1 MELKSYWSQPDI
13 THITFCAVFAA
24 FWLSFREMKNF
35 VFFGNFQQTKLYSFQ
50 NLSLRFI
57 LKTNFSLDILVKPI
71 LIRKKEGVARQ

>member
-35 VFFGNFQQTKLYSFQ
+35 VFFRNFQHTKLYSFQ

-71 LIRKKEGVARQ
+71 LIRKKEGLARQ